1 MVLVAV
7 AVDGLL
13 CTGQRENGGSAS
25 FLAME
30 VAHLPVALEEQ
41 ELSTYR

>member
-7 AVDGLL
+7 VVDGLL

-25 FLAME
+25 FSAME
-30 VAHLPVALEEQ
+30 AEHQQVAWEEQ